1 VLYKFKPSQTISLFI
16 KRDWKRM
23 SNNLVKRGS
32 IFVDFLD
39 NWEKEVEKTNR
50 VKMHKRGRKF
60 TYPDALFYLT
70 AFLNTLLGSRQVEG
84 ILSGLSKLKNFPV
97 PDYSTTPITRK

>member
-1 VLYKFKPSQTISLFI
+1 LLNAAPFLLI
-16 KRDWKRM
+16 
-23 SNNLVKRGS
+23 
-32 IFVDFLD
+32 FLD